1 MGHMIIDGRK
11 VEFTDEKNVLSVI
24 RKAGINIPTLCYH
37 SEVST
42 FGACRLCTVEDERGK
57 TFASCS
63 EQPRDGMVIY
73 TNSGRVKKYRKLIVE
88 LLLAAHCRDC
98 TTCVK
103 SGECV
108 LQELAHRLGVQTIR
122 FKNTR
127 EYHELDTSSPSLVR
141 DPNKCIL
148 CGDCVRAC
156 EELQGIGALGFAFR
170 GTEAMV
176 MPAFNKK
183 IAETECVNCGQCRVY
198 CPTGAIAIKTHMDEA
213 WEALADP
220 NIRVVAQIAPA
231 VRVAVGD
238 HYGLTKGKS
247 VMGKIV
253 NALHRMGFD
262 EVYDTSFSADLTIM
276 EESAE
281 FLDRIKKGEK
291 LPLLTSCCPAWVKF
305 ITDQYK
311 EYIPNL
317 STCRSPQGMLSA
329 VIKEYFRDP
338 EHAGGKKTVMIS
350 IMPCTAKKFE
360 CLRPEFHDSGYQ
372 DVDISLTVVEL
383 ANMIKAAGINF
394 KELEETP
401 FDTPF
406 GLGSGAGEIF
416 GATGGVMEAALRTVY
431 EVITGKELP
440 RLDFTEVRGVE
451 GLKEA
456 VIDIDGLEV
465 KVAVV
470 HSLSNAREML
480 RKVRAGKAD
489 YHFIEVMACPG
500 GCVGGGGTPVRSW
513 KKVKAR
519 LDAAYEL
526 DKQLPIRKSHENPA
540 IKEIYAEFLGEPLS
554 EKAHHLLHTSYIS
567 RRDLLS

>member
-98 TTCVK
+98 TTCIK

-238 HYGLTKGKS
+238 HYGLTGGGIWPAIVGTFYLMVGSALFAFPIGVMSGIYMNEYAPKGRLVRFIR
-247 VMGKIV
+247 VMTNNLSGIPSIV
-253 NALHRMGFD
+253 FGLFGMALFVNYMGFGDSILAGSLTLGLLCVPLVIRTTEEALKAIPDSMREGSRALGATKLQTIWHVILPMGMPNIITGLILALGRVSGETAPILFTCAAYFLPQLPTGILDQCMALPYHLYVISTSGTDMEAQLPLAYGTALVLIMIILLVNLLANALRKYF
-262 EVYDTSFSADLTIM
+262 
-276 EESAE
+276 
-281 FLDRIKKGEK
+281 EK
-291 LPLLTSCCPAWVKF
+291 RVK
-305 ITDQYK
+305 T
-311 EYIPNL
+311 N
-317 STCRSPQGMLSA
+317 
-329 VIKEYFRDP
+329 
-338 EHAGGKKTVMIS
+338 
-350 IMPCTAKKFE
+350 
-360 CLRPEFHDSGYQ
+360 
-372 DVDISLTVVEL
+372 
-383 ANMIKAAGINF
+383 
-394 KELEETP
+394 
-401 FDTPF
+401 
-406 GLGSGAGEIF
+406 
-416 GATGGVMEAALRTVY
+416 
-431 EVITGKELP
+431 
-440 RLDFTEVRGVE
+440 
-451 GLKEA
+451 
-456 VIDIDGLEV
+456 
-465 KVAVV
+465 
-470 HSLSNAREML
+470 
-480 RKVRAGKAD
+480 
-489 YHFIEVMACPG
+489 
-500 GCVGGGGTPVRSW
+500 
-513 KKVKAR
+513 
-519 LDAAYEL
+519 
-526 DKQLPIRKSHENPA
+526 
-540 IKEIYAEFLGEPLS
+540 
-554 EKAHHLLHTSYIS
+554 
-567 RRDLLS
+567 